1 MIYRLLLQLALCRT
15 VLSLSLSST
24 LKECQR
30 HVLGSVSTV
39 AAATTLC
46 LPVSAHAVEVIKI
59 DADIPALIQIAKDN
73 KDVVLKLAQ
82 QTAGVV
88 KITDYPK
95 SYSNVL
101 NFVRDVAAGDVFV
114 EINGIPIDVSLLSEK
129 GAIDVDLF
137 TEVGDISVTVS
148 SDILPK
154 LPFLSKRVVPL
165 SKAPPVDTTSN
176 SDSVV
181 TVETITKPPVR
192 TRAAAAI
199 QAANNEKGSMFD
211 RIFMFDPFQQGW
223 TVKQVLGTTSLG
235 LGIAYASSYA
245 YYVRSIEEEELAAA
259 EKKKNAAA
267 KKKAVADVEKK
278 VVTKSAPKAE
288 VMKVESPSAMEVKN
302 EATTVSTEARKVS
315 TAPVTT
321 KESEPKPMA
330 TTSTTL
336 SSDVSSEQPKKS
348 RRFLRFWK
356 SED

>member
-1 MIYRLLLQLALCRT
+1 MNYRFLILFALCRT
-15 VLSLSLSST
+15 VLSFSFPSS

-30 HVLGSVSTV
+30 QLFGSVSLVV
-39 AAATTLC
+39 ATS
-46 LPVSAHAVEVIKI
+46 LPISAHAVEVIKI

-73 KDVVLKLAQ
+73 KDLALKLAQ

-95 SYSNVL
+95 SYSNLL

-129 GAIDVDLF
+129 GAIDIDLF

-154 LPFLSKRVVPL
+154 LPFLSKRVVPI
-165 SKAPPVDTTSN
+165 SKTTTDNSN
-176 SDSVV
+176 SNSI
-181 TVETITKPPVR
+181 EEPTKVVR

-199 QAANNEKGSMFD
+199 QAANNAKGSMLD
-211 RIFMFDPFQQGW
+211 RPFIIDPFQQGW

-235 LGIAYASSYA
+235 LGLAYASSYA
-245 YYVRSIEEEELAAA
+245 YYVKSLEEEEMAAA

-267 KKKAVADVEKK
+267 KNAAGNVDKKKAETKPVIKVEVPVVK
-278 VVTKSAPKAE
+278 VEPPVEVKVDAVSTESSSNTAVPKEETKS
-288 VMKVESPSAMEVKN
+288 
-302 EATTVSTEARKVS
+302 TVSTTTGNSKTETSDGIAS
-315 TAPVTT
+315 T
-321 KESEPKPMA
+321 
-330 TTSTTL
+330 
-336 SSDVSSEQPKKS
+336 EQTKKS
-348 RRFLRFWK
+348 RGFIRFWK